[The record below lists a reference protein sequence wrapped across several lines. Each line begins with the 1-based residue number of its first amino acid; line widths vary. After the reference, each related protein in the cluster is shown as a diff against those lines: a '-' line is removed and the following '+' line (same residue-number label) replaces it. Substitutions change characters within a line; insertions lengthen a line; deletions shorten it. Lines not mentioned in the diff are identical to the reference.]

1 MAANAEVFSCKGASS
16 GKRVCSSQKRSVK
29 CGLPKHVY
37 AQPFFAIRVRTV
49 TTDAVCRLRGSWRG
63 KRRDVSGGRLLV
75 IFGWRCP
82 VWDAG
87 CRCFLLV
94 CNVSLERLSSLYVK
108 KILFPRLR
116 STYLAFFL
124 HVRRKLV
131 PRASFMFPSQAA
143 CPNPA
148 CNVVPVLGVPNGIQ
162 QTCSNGIVKRAC
174 FGGSAS
180 IEIV

>member
-87 CRCFLLV
+87 CRCFCSSVMFLLNAFPV
-94 CNVSLERLSSLYVK
+94 FTLKKFCFLDCGALIWHFSFTFAVNSSRALLLCFRRK
-108 KILFPRLR
+108 
-116 STYLAFFL
+116 L
-124 HVRRKLV
+124 HVRIPLV
-131 PRASFMFPSQAA
+131 MSSRF
-143 CPNPA
+143 
-148 CNVVPVLGVPNGIQ
+148 
-162 QTCSNGIVKRAC
+162 
-174 FGGSAS
+174 
-180 IEIV
+180 

>member
-1 MAANAEVFSCKGASS
+1 MGRDVVLAANAEVFSCKGASS

-37 AQPFFAIRVRTV
+37 AQPFFAIRVRSF

-94 CNVSLERLSSLYVK
+94 CNVSLECLSGLYVK
-108 KILFPRLR
+108 KFCFLDCGALIWHFSFTFAVNSSCALLLR
-116 STYLAFFL
+116 FRRKL
-124 HVRRKLV
+124 HVRIPLV
-131 PRASFMFPSQAA
+131 MSSRF
-143 CPNPA
+143 
-148 CNVVPVLGVPNGIQ
+148 
-162 QTCSNGIVKRAC
+162 
-174 FGGSAS
+174 
-180 IEIV
+180 